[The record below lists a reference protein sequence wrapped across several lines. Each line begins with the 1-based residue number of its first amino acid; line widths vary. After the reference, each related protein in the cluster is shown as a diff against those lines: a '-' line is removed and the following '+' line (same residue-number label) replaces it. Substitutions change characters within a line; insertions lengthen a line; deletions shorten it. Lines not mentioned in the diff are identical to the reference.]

1 VLFSRTIKLS
11 RSLIF
16 FLLQLL
22 SFLTKILNE
31 KGILQRVELKV
42 CGEREAG
49 LSCSVSASKR
59 SFLRASEGK
68 FIWLVASTSR
78 GGGSMESGAIL
89 SL

>member
-68 FIWLVASTSR
+68 FIWLVASTSG